1 VWRCILTKQGFLKK
15 LYNDKD
21 LQLVAPNDVVK
32 VAYLKKSDSFL
43 ASARLL
49 RDNERFEE
57 SVSLTYYSM
66 YYSVLALFFAT
77 GIKCENHSATIIL
90 LDEIF
95 GIDNSAIKS
104 AKSERIDKQ
113 YYVATAPVRS
123 EVISLIKTAELFNA
137 GLLDVVD
144 RLTKDKID
152 AFRKKLIKLIG

>member
-1 VWRCILTKQGFLKK
+1 LKK

-32 VAYLKKSDSFL
+32 AAYLKKSGSFL
-43 ASARLL
+43 ASAKLL

-57 SVSLTYYSM
+57 SVSLAYYSM
-66 YYSVLALFFAT
+66 YYSVLALLFTT
-77 GIKCENHSATIIL
+77 GIKCENHSAAIIL
-90 LDEIF
+90 LDDIF

-123 EVISLIKTAELFNA
+123 EVITLIKTAELFNA
-137 GLLDVVD
+137 ELLDITD

-152 AFRKKLIKLIG
+152 AFRKKLLNFIR

>member
-1 VWRCILTKQGFLKK
+1 MHQH
-15 LYNDKD
+15 
-21 LQLVAPNDVVK
+21 
-32 VAYLKKSDSFL
+32 
-43 ASARLL
+43 RLL

-77 GIKCENHSATIIL
+77 GIKCENHSAAIIL

-123 EVISLIKTAELFNA
+123 EVVTLIKTAELFNA
-137 GLLDVVD
+137 ELLDVID

-152 AFRKKLIKLIG
+152 SFRKKLLKAHRIIFVIFGYCQSCILNASIFG